1 LEVSAPQL
9 QWIRPPR
16 QARTQKALVRLLD
29 AAQELLEEKGFDDV
43 SVAEVATRAGTSVGA
58 LYRRFKDKDGL
69 LHALHERYCEEA
81 FATADAAL
89 APARWEGAGIPEIL
103 SESISFLIQVHREH
117 LLLDRAVYQRA
128 FSDARFSE
136 RASRLFRHVVSG
148 LSDLLLARSE
158 EIGHPQPRVGVDVGL
173 RLVLAFLTQHYTM
186 AGGDLDPL
194 SDRQVTAELTRS
206 CLAYLGVREPS
217 FGA

>member
-1 LEVSAPQL
+1 LEIPAPQL
-9 QWIRPPR
+9 QWIRPPH
-16 QARTQKALVRLLD
+16 QARTQKVLVRLLD
-29 AAQELLEEKGFDDV
+29 AAQELLEQKGFDDV
-43 SVAEVATRAGTSVGA
+43 SVVEVATRAGTSVGA

-89 APARWEGAGIPEIL
+89 APARWEEAGIPEIL
-103 SESISFLIQVHREH
+103 SESIAFLIRVHREH
-117 LLLDRAVYQRA
+117 LQLDRAIYQRA

-148 LSDLLLARSE
+148 LSELLLARSE
-158 EIGHPQPRVGVDVGL
+158 EIGHPQPSLGVDVGL

-186 AGGDLDPL
+186 AGGNLDPL
-194 SDRQVTAELTRS
+194 SDRQVAEELTRS
-206 CLAYLGVREPS
+206 CLAYLGIRVPS